1 MKYYLYDE
9 KTKQFLKEQE
19 GYLDPLET
27 KAQGKNVY
35 IVPPFSTTEKP
46 DLTSLKDNEILVF
59 NGNKWQIEQEFYVG
73 KIVDCQG
80 ERAVKYVTDNDL
92 TFEPCDNGFKIVEK
106 PLPKEK
112 TLEELKEQKH
122 AELKSIM
129 QTRAAKIDEINTSKN
144 YQLNTG
150 GLEYE
155 EDLFAYDDKAL
166 LRISGTILDWQD
178 QISRGTVQPED
189 IVQPWISKA
198 NRVHPLSYDQLIE
211 LARLLRQE
219 VQRIVFY
226 GTYLEKLAQAA
237 TTLEEL
243 DAIVWDYG
251 AASASGIIDRLIAG
265 GNQDA

>member
-1 MKYYLYDE
+1 MIEYRNLYWDAPDHSRMQAE
-9 KTKQFLKEQE
+9 IKHPDFGWIPYCCME
-19 GYLDPLET
+19 GDTGIGAELWAARAYLDIEEWRDRRDLEQT
-27 KAQGKNVY
+27 R
-35 IVPPFSTTEKP
+35 SE
-46 DLTSLKDNEILVF
+46 
-59 NGNKWQIEQEFYVG
+59 
-73 KIVDCQG
+73 
-80 ERAVKYVTDNDL
+80 
-92 TFEPCDNGFKIVEK
+92 KIVE
-106 PLPKEK
+106 
-112 TLEELKEQKH
+112 
-122 AELKSIM
+122 
-129 QTRAAKIDEINTSKN
+129 INSAKN
-144 YQLNTG
+144 YQLNNG

-178 QISRGTVQPED
+178 QISRGIVQPGD

-198 NRVHPLSYDQLIE
+198 DRVHALSYDQLIE

-265 GNQDA
+265 GN

>member
-1 MKYYLYDE
+1 MIEYRNLYWDAPDHSRMQAE
-9 KTKQFLKEQE
+9 IKHPDFGWIPYCCME
-19 GYLDPLET
+19 GDTGIGAELWAARAYLDIEEWRDRRDLE
-27 KAQGKNVY
+27 
-35 IVPPFSTTEKP
+35 
-46 DLTSLKDNEILVF
+46 
-59 NGNKWQIEQEFYVG
+59 
-73 KIVDCQG
+73 
-80 ERAVKYVTDNDL
+80 
-92 TFEPCDNGFKIVEK
+92 
-106 PLPKEK
+106 
-112 TLEELKEQKH
+112 
-122 AELKSIM
+122 
-129 QTRAAKIDEINTSKN
+129 QTRREKIGEINSAKN
-144 YQLNTG
+144 YQLNNG

-178 QISRGTVQPED
+178 QISRGTVKPED

-265 GNQDA
+265 GN

>member
-1 MKYYLYDE
+1 MREYYPGYVFHDGDDYPEIAAWCNANSCYIKEITPDGDGRRFEIVKIPPKSLDE
-9 KTKQFLKEQE
+9 A
-19 GYLDPLET
+19 
-27 KAQGKNVY
+27 KA
-35 IVPPFSTTEKP
+35 
-46 DLTSLKDNEILVF
+46 D
-59 NGNKWQIEQEFYVG
+59 
-73 KIVDCQG
+73 
-80 ERAVKYVTDNDL
+80 
-92 TFEPCDNGFKIVEK
+92 KIVE
-106 PLPKEK
+106 LN
-112 TLEELKEQKH
+112 
-122 AELKSIM
+122 
-129 QTRAAKIDEINTSKN
+129 AAKNH
-144 YQLNTG
+144 QLDTG

-198 NRVHPLSYDQLIE
+198 DNVHPLSYDQLIE

-237 TTLEEL
+237 TTLAEL

-265 GNQDA
+265 GN

>member
-1 MKYYLYDE
+1 MIEYRNLYWDAPDHSRMQAE
-9 KTKQFLKEQE
+9 IKHPDFGWIPYCCME
-19 GYLDPLET
+19 GDTGIGAELWAARAYLDIEEWRDRRDLEQT
-27 KAQGKNVY
+27 R
-35 IVPPFSTTEKP
+35 SE
-46 DLTSLKDNEILVF
+46 
-59 NGNKWQIEQEFYVG
+59 
-73 KIVDCQG
+73 
-80 ERAVKYVTDNDL
+80 
-92 TFEPCDNGFKIVEK
+92 KIVE
-106 PLPKEK
+106 
-112 TLEELKEQKH
+112 
-122 AELKSIM
+122 
-129 QTRAAKIDEINTSKN
+129 INSAKN
-144 YQLNTG
+144 YQLNNG

-198 NRVHPLSYDQLIE
+198 NRVHALSYDQLIE

-237 TTLEEL
+237 TTLAEL

-265 GNQDA
+265 GN

>member
-1 MKYYLYDE
+1 MGEYYPGYIFRDGDDYPDIAAWCNANSCYI
-9 KTKQFLKEQE
+9 KELTPDAE
-19 GYLDPLET
+19 GRRFEIVKIPQKDLE
-27 KAQGKNVY
+27 AARA
-35 IVPPFSTTEKP
+35 
-46 DLTSLKDNEILVF
+46 D
-59 NGNKWQIEQEFYVG
+59 
-73 KIVDCQG
+73 KI
-80 ERAVKYVTDNDL
+80 
-92 TFEPCDNGFKIVEK
+92 
-106 PLPKEK
+106 
-112 TLEELKEQKH
+112 
-122 AELKSIM
+122 AELN
-129 QTRAAKIDEINTSKN
+129 AAKNH
-144 YQLNTG
+144 QLDTG

-178 QISRGTVQPED
+178 QISRGTVQPAD

-198 NRVHPLSYDQLIE
+198 NRVHALSYDQLIE

-237 TTLEEL
+237 TSLAEL

-265 GNQDA
+265 GN

>member
-1 MKYYLYDE
+1 MSEYYPCYVFREGDDYPE
-9 KTKQFLKEQE
+9 IAAWCNANGCYIKELTPDSE
-19 GYLDPLET
+19 GRRFEIVEVPQKSLET
-27 KAQGKNVY
+27 A
-35 IVPPFSTTEKP
+35 
-46 DLTSLKDNEILVF
+46 
-59 NGNKWQIEQEFYVG
+59 
-73 KIVDCQG
+73 
-80 ERAVKYVTDNDL
+80 RAD
-92 TFEPCDNGFKIVEK
+92 KIVE
-106 PLPKEK
+106 L
-112 TLEELKEQKH
+112 T
-122 AELKSIM
+122 
-129 QTRAAKIDEINTSKN
+129 AAKNK
-144 YQLNTG
+144 QLNNG

-226 GTYLEKLAQAA
+226 GAYLEKLAQAA
-237 TTLEEL
+237 TTLAEL

-265 GNQDA
+265 GN

>member
-1 MKYYLYDE
+1 MIEYRNLYWDAPDHSRMQAE
-9 KTKQFLKEQE
+9 IKHPDFGWIPYCCME
-19 GYLDPLET
+19 GDTGIGAELWAARAYLDIEEWRDRRDLEQT
-27 KAQGKNVY
+27 R
-35 IVPPFSTTEKP
+35 SE
-46 DLTSLKDNEILVF
+46 
-59 NGNKWQIEQEFYVG
+59 
-73 KIVDCQG
+73 
-80 ERAVKYVTDNDL
+80 
-92 TFEPCDNGFKIVEK
+92 KIVE
-106 PLPKEK
+106 
-112 TLEELKEQKH
+112 
-122 AELKSIM
+122 
-129 QTRAAKIDEINTSKN
+129 INSAKN
-144 YQLNTG
+144 YQLNNG

-178 QISRGTVQPED
+178 QISRGIVQPED
-189 IVQPWISKA
+189 IIQPWISKA
-198 NRVHPLSYDQLIE
+198 NRVHALSYDQLIE

>member
-1 MKYYLYDE
+1 MIEYRNLYWDAPDHSRMQAE
-9 KTKQFLKEQE
+9 IKHPDFGWIPYCCME
-19 GYLDPLET
+19 GDTGIGAELWAARAYLDIEEWRDRRDLEQT
-27 KAQGKNVY
+27 RR
-35 IVPPFSTTEKP
+35 E
-46 DLTSLKDNEILVF
+46 
-59 NGNKWQIEQEFYVG
+59 
-73 KIVDCQG
+73 
-80 ERAVKYVTDNDL
+80 
-92 TFEPCDNGFKIVEK
+92 KIVE
-106 PLPKEK
+106 
-112 TLEELKEQKH
+112 
-122 AELKSIM
+122 
-129 QTRAAKIDEINTSKN
+129 INTAKN

-178 QISRGTVQPED
+178 QISRGIVQPED
-189 IVQPWISKA
+189 IIQPWISKA

-251 AASASGIIDRLIAG
+251 AASASGVIDRLLAG
-265 GNQDA
+265 GAA

>member
-1 MKYYLYDE
+1 MSEYYPGY
-9 KTKQFLKEQE
+9 KFRE
-19 GYLDPLET
+19 GDDYPEI
-27 KAQGKNVY
+27 AAWCNANGCY
-35 IVPPFSTTEKP
+35 IVELTP
-46 DLTSLKDNEILVF
+46 DKE
-59 NGNKWQIEQEFYVG
+59 G
-73 KIVDCQG
+73 
-80 ERAVKYVTDNDL
+80 RR
-92 TFEPCDNGFKIVEK
+92 FEIVEI
-106 PLPKEK
+106 P
-112 TLEELKEQKH
+112 QKS
-122 AELKSIM
+122 LD
-129 QTRAAKIDEINTSKN
+129 AAKADKITEINVAKN
-144 YQLNTG
+144 SQLNNG
-150 GLEYE
+150 GLEYM

-178 QISRGTVQPED
+178 QISRGIVQPGD

-198 NRVHPLSYDQLIE
+198 NTVHPLSYDQLIE

-237 TTLEEL
+237 TTLAEL

>member
-1 MKYYLYDE
+1 MREYYPGYIFHDGDDYPEIAAWCNANSCYIKEITPDGDGRRFEIVKIPPKSLDE
-9 KTKQFLKEQE
+9 A
-19 GYLDPLET
+19 
-27 KAQGKNVY
+27 KA
-35 IVPPFSTTEKP
+35 
-46 DLTSLKDNEILVF
+46 D
-59 NGNKWQIEQEFYVG
+59 
-73 KIVDCQG
+73 
-80 ERAVKYVTDNDL
+80 
-92 TFEPCDNGFKIVEK
+92 KIVE
-106 PLPKEK
+106 LN
-112 TLEELKEQKH
+112 
-122 AELKSIM
+122 
-129 QTRAAKIDEINTSKN
+129 AAKNH
-144 YQLNTG
+144 QLDTG

-178 QISRGTVQPED
+178 QISRGTVKPED

-198 NRVHPLSYDQLIE
+198 NTVHPLSYDQLIE

-251 AASASGIIDRLIAG
+251 AASASDIIDTLIAG

>member
-1 MKYYLYDE
+1 MIEYRNLYWDAPDHSRMQAE
-9 KTKQFLKEQE
+9 IKHPDFGWIPYCCME
-19 GYLDPLET
+19 GDTGIGAELWAARAYLDIEEWRDRRDLEQT
-27 KAQGKNVY
+27 R
-35 IVPPFSTTEKP
+35 SE
-46 DLTSLKDNEILVF
+46 
-59 NGNKWQIEQEFYVG
+59 
-73 KIVDCQG
+73 
-80 ERAVKYVTDNDL
+80 
-92 TFEPCDNGFKIVEK
+92 KIVE
-106 PLPKEK
+106 
-112 TLEELKEQKH
+112 
-122 AELKSIM
+122 
-129 QTRAAKIDEINTSKN
+129 INSAKN
-144 YQLNTG
+144 YQLNNG

-178 QISRGTVQPED
+178 QISRGAVQPED
-189 IVQPWISKA
+189 IIQPWISKA

-219 VQRIVFY
+219 VQKIVFY

-265 GNQDA
+265 GN

>member
-1 MKYYLYDE
+1 MIEYYPGYIFHDGE
-9 KTKQFLKEQE
+9 DYPEVAAWCNANSCYIKEI
-19 GYLDPLET
+19 T
-27 KAQGKNVY
+27 
-35 IVPPFSTTEKP
+35 P
-46 DLTSLKDNEILVF
+46 DAD
-59 NGNKWQIEQEFYVG
+59 G
-73 KIVDCQG
+73 
-80 ERAVKYVTDNDL
+80 RR
-92 TFEPCDNGFKIVEK
+92 FEIVEI
-106 PLPKEK
+106 P
-112 TLEELKEQKH
+112 QKSLDEAKADKI
-122 AELKSIM
+122 AELN
-129 QTRAAKIDEINTSKN
+129 AAKNK
-144 YQLNTG
+144 QLDTG

-189 IVQPWISKA
+189 IIQPWISKA
-198 NRVHPLSYDQLIE
+198 NTVHALSYDQLIE

-237 TTLEEL
+237 TSLAEL

-265 GNQDA
+265 GN

>member
-1 MKYYLYDE
+1 MIDYRDLVWGDRDHTFFKGEVDSGELGYGWIPYNFY
-9 KTKQFLKEQE
+9 E
-19 GYLDPLET
+19 GDTGIGAELWPIRD
-27 KAQGKNVY
+27 
-35 IVPPFSTTEKP
+35 
-46 DLTSLKDNEILVF
+46 
-59 NGNKWQIEQEFYVG
+59 
-73 KIVDCQG
+73 
-80 ERAVKYVTDNDL
+80 
-92 TFEPCDNGFKIVEK
+92 
-106 PLPKEK
+106 
-112 TLEELKEQKH
+112 TLEI
-122 AELKSIM
+122 AEWTDPRDLEK
-129 QTRAAKIDEINTSKN
+129 TRAAKIDEISTAKN
-144 YQLNTG
+144 RQLDTG

-178 QISRGTVQPED
+178 QISRGTVQPEG
-189 IVQPWISKA
+189 IIQPWISKA
-198 NRVHPLSYDQLIE
+198 NTVHPLSYDQLIE

-237 TTLEEL
+237 TSLEEL

>member
-1 MKYYLYDE
+1 MIEYRNLYWDAPDHSRMQAE
-9 KTKQFLKEQE
+9 IKHPDFGWIPYCCME
-19 GYLDPLET
+19 GDTGIGAELWAARAYLDIEEWRDRRDLE
-27 KAQGKNVY
+27 
-35 IVPPFSTTEKP
+35 
-46 DLTSLKDNEILVF
+46 
-59 NGNKWQIEQEFYVG
+59 
-73 KIVDCQG
+73 
-80 ERAVKYVTDNDL
+80 
-92 TFEPCDNGFKIVEK
+92 
-106 PLPKEK
+106 
-112 TLEELKEQKH
+112 
-122 AELKSIM
+122 
-129 QTRAAKIDEINTSKN
+129 QTRREKIGEINSAKN
-144 YQLNTG
+144 YQLNNG

-178 QISRGTVQPED
+178 QISRGTVKPED

-198 NRVHPLSYDQLIE
+198 NTVHPLSYDQLIE

-237 TTLEEL
+237 TTLAEL

-265 GNQDA
+265 GN

>member
-1 MKYYLYDE
+1 MSEYYPGYIFRDGDE
-9 KTKQFLKEQE
+9 YPEIAAWCNSNGCYIKELTPDKE
-19 GYLDPLET
+19 GRRFEIVKIPQKDLDEA
-27 KAQGKNVY
+27 KA
-35 IVPPFSTTEKP
+35 EK
-46 DLTSLKDNEILVF
+46 I
-59 NGNKWQIEQEFYVG
+59 
-73 KIVDCQG
+73 
-80 ERAVKYVTDNDL
+80 
-92 TFEPCDNGFKIVEK
+92 
-106 PLPKEK
+106 
-112 TLEELKEQKH
+112 
-122 AELKSIM
+122 AELN
-129 QTRAAKIDEINTSKN
+129 AAKNH
-144 YQLNTG
+144 QLDTG

-178 QISRGTVQPED
+178 QISRGIVQPGD

-198 NRVHPLSYDQLIE
+198 NTVHALSYDQLIE

-237 TTLEEL
+237 TTLAEL

>member
-1 MKYYLYDE
+1 MIEYRNLYWDAPDHSRMQAE
-9 KTKQFLKEQE
+9 IKHPDFGWIPYCCME
-19 GYLDPLET
+19 GDTGIGAELWAARAYLDIEEWRDRRDLEQT
-27 KAQGKNVY
+27 R
-35 IVPPFSTTEKP
+35 SE
-46 DLTSLKDNEILVF
+46 
-59 NGNKWQIEQEFYVG
+59 
-73 KIVDCQG
+73 
-80 ERAVKYVTDNDL
+80 
-92 TFEPCDNGFKIVEK
+92 KIVE
-106 PLPKEK
+106 
-112 TLEELKEQKH
+112 
-122 AELKSIM
+122 
-129 QTRAAKIDEINTSKN
+129 INSAKN
-144 YQLNTG
+144 YQLNNG

-178 QISRGTVQPED
+178 QISRGTVQPAD

-237 TTLEEL
+237 TTLAEL

-265 GNQDA
+265 GN

>member
-1 MKYYLYDE
+1 MSEYYPGYIFRDDDDYPE
-9 KTKQFLKEQE
+9 VAAWCNAHGCYIKELAPDSE
-19 GYLDPLET
+19 G
-27 KAQGKNVY
+27 
-35 IVPPFSTTEKP
+35 
-46 DLTSLKDNEILVF
+46 
-59 NGNKWQIEQEFYVG
+59 
-73 KIVDCQG
+73 
-80 ERAVKYVTDNDL
+80 RR
-92 TFEPCDNGFKIVEK
+92 FEIVET
-106 PLPKEK
+106 P
-112 TLEELKEQKH
+112 QKS
-122 AELKSIM
+122 LD
-129 QTRAAKIDEINTSKN
+129 AAKADKIEEINAAKN
-144 YQLNTG
+144 HQLNTG

-198 NRVHPLSYDQLIE
+198 NTVHALSYDQLIE

-237 TTLEEL
+237 TSLAEL

-251 AASASGIIDRLIAG
+251 AASAAGIIDRLIAG
-265 GNQDA
+265 GN

>member
-1 MKYYLYDE
+1 MIEYRNLYWDAPDHSRMQAE
-9 KTKQFLKEQE
+9 IKHPDFGWIPYCCME
-19 GYLDPLET
+19 GDTGIGAELWAARAYLDIEEWRDRRDLEQT
-27 KAQGKNVY
+27 R
-35 IVPPFSTTEKP
+35 SE
-46 DLTSLKDNEILVF
+46 
-59 NGNKWQIEQEFYVG
+59 
-73 KIVDCQG
+73 
-80 ERAVKYVTDNDL
+80 
-92 TFEPCDNGFKIVEK
+92 KIVE
-106 PLPKEK
+106 
-112 TLEELKEQKH
+112 
-122 AELKSIM
+122 
-129 QTRAAKIDEINTSKN
+129 INSAKN
-144 YQLNTG
+144 YQLNNG

-189 IVQPWISKA
+189 IIQPWISKA

-237 TTLEEL
+237 QTLEEL

-265 GNQDA
+265 GN

>member
-1 MKYYLYDE
+1 MSEYYPCYVFREGDDYPE
-9 KTKQFLKEQE
+9 IAAWCNANGCYIKELTPDSE
-19 GYLDPLET
+19 GRRFEIVEVPQKSLET
-27 KAQGKNVY
+27 A
-35 IVPPFSTTEKP
+35 
-46 DLTSLKDNEILVF
+46 
-59 NGNKWQIEQEFYVG
+59 
-73 KIVDCQG
+73 
-80 ERAVKYVTDNDL
+80 RAD
-92 TFEPCDNGFKIVEK
+92 KIVE
-106 PLPKEK
+106 L
-112 TLEELKEQKH
+112 T
-122 AELKSIM
+122 
-129 QTRAAKIDEINTSKN
+129 AAKNK
-144 YQLNTG
+144 QLNNG

-237 TTLEEL
+237 TTLAEL

-265 GNQDA
+265 GN

>member
-1 MKYYLYDE
+1 MKEYYPGYIFHDGDDYPE
-9 KTKQFLKEQE
+9 IAAWCNANSCYIKE
-19 GYLDPLET
+19 LT
-27 KAQGKNVY
+27 
-35 IVPPFSTTEKP
+35 P
-46 DLTSLKDNEILVF
+46 DAD
-59 NGNKWQIEQEFYVG
+59 G
-73 KIVDCQG
+73 
-80 ERAVKYVTDNDL
+80 RR
-92 TFEPCDNGFKIVEK
+92 FEIVEI
-106 PLPKEK
+106 P
-112 TLEELKEQKH
+112 QKSLDEAKADKI
-122 AELKSIM
+122 AELN
-129 QTRAAKIDEINTSKN
+129 AAKNH
-144 YQLNTG
+144 QLNTG

-178 QISRGTVQPED
+178 QISRGIVQPED

-237 TTLEEL
+237 TTLAEL

-265 GNQDA
+265 GAA

>member
-1 MKYYLYDE
+1 MIEYRNLYWDAPDHSRMQAE
-9 KTKQFLKEQE
+9 IKHPDFGWIPYCCME
-19 GYLDPLET
+19 GDTGIGAELWAARAYLDIEEWRDRRDLE
-27 KAQGKNVY
+27 
-35 IVPPFSTTEKP
+35 
-46 DLTSLKDNEILVF
+46 
-59 NGNKWQIEQEFYVG
+59 
-73 KIVDCQG
+73 
-80 ERAVKYVTDNDL
+80 
-92 TFEPCDNGFKIVEK
+92 
-106 PLPKEK
+106 
-112 TLEELKEQKH
+112 
-122 AELKSIM
+122 
-129 QTRAAKIDEINTSKN
+129 QTRREKIGEINAAKN
-144 YQLNTG
+144 YQLNNG

-198 NRVHPLSYDQLIE
+198 NRVHALSYDQLIE

-237 TTLEEL
+237 TSLEEL

-251 AASASGIIDRLIAG
+251 AAQASGLMAALLSGATSSG
-265 GNQDA
+265 GEPVTSEEVAVSEEPAAESD

>member
-1 MKYYLYDE
+1 MKFYLYD
-9 KTKQFLKEQE
+9 KDTKEYQCEQL
-19 GYLDPLET
+19 GYIDPLET
-27 KAQGKNVY
+27 ELRGENVY
-35 IVPPFSTTEKP
+35 LIPPYSTDIKP
-46 DLTSLKDNEILVF
+46 NLSELKDNEILVF
-59 NGNKWQIEQEFYVG
+59 KDNKWQVEQEFYVG
-73 KIVDCQG
+73 KIVDCQS
-80 ERAVKYVTDNDL
+80 ERMSKYVTDNDL

-106 PLPKEK
+106 PVPKEK

-122 AELKSIM
+122 A
-129 QTRAAKIDEINTSKN
+129 AKIDEINAAKN
-144 YQLNTG
+144 YQLNNG

-178 QISRGTVQPED
+178 QISRGVVQPED
-189 IVQPWISKA
+189 IIQPWISKS

-237 TTLEEL
+237 TTLAEL

-265 GNQDA
+265 GN

>member
-1 MKYYLYDE
+1 MIDYRDLVWGDRDHTFFKGEVDSGELGYGWIPYNFY
-9 KTKQFLKEQE
+9 E
-19 GYLDPLET
+19 GDTGIGAELWPIRD
-27 KAQGKNVY
+27 
-35 IVPPFSTTEKP
+35 
-46 DLTSLKDNEILVF
+46 
-59 NGNKWQIEQEFYVG
+59 
-73 KIVDCQG
+73 
-80 ERAVKYVTDNDL
+80 
-92 TFEPCDNGFKIVEK
+92 
-106 PLPKEK
+106 
-112 TLEELKEQKH
+112 TLEI
-122 AELKSIM
+122 AEWTDPRDLEK
-129 QTRAAKIDEINTSKN
+129 TRAAKIDEISTAKN
-144 YQLNTG
+144 KQLDTG

-178 QISRGTVQPED
+178 QISRGTVKPED
-189 IVQPWISKA
+189 IIQPWISKA
-198 NRVHPLSYDQLIE
+198 NTVHPLSYDQLIE

-265 GNQDA
+265 GN

>member
-1 MKYYLYDE
+1 MIEYRNLYWDAPDHSRMQAE
-9 KTKQFLKEQE
+9 IKHPDFGWIPYCCME
-19 GYLDPLET
+19 GDTGIGAELWAARAYLDIEEWRDRRDLEQT
-27 KAQGKNVY
+27 RR
-35 IVPPFSTTEKP
+35 E
-46 DLTSLKDNEILVF
+46 
-59 NGNKWQIEQEFYVG
+59 
-73 KIVDCQG
+73 
-80 ERAVKYVTDNDL
+80 
-92 TFEPCDNGFKIVEK
+92 KIVE
-106 PLPKEK
+106 
-112 TLEELKEQKH
+112 
-122 AELKSIM
+122 
-129 QTRAAKIDEINTSKN
+129 INSAKN

-178 QISRGTVQPED
+178 QISRGAVQPED

-198 NRVHPLSYDQLIE
+198 NRVHALSYDQLIE

-265 GNQDA
+265 GN

>member
-1 MKYYLYDE
+1 MIEYRNLYWDAPDHSRMQAE
-9 KTKQFLKEQE
+9 IKHPDFGWIPYCCME
-19 GYLDPLET
+19 GDTGIGAELWAARAYLDIEEWRDRRDLE
-27 KAQGKNVY
+27 
-35 IVPPFSTTEKP
+35 
-46 DLTSLKDNEILVF
+46 
-59 NGNKWQIEQEFYVG
+59 
-73 KIVDCQG
+73 
-80 ERAVKYVTDNDL
+80 
-92 TFEPCDNGFKIVEK
+92 
-106 PLPKEK
+106 
-112 TLEELKEQKH
+112 
-122 AELKSIM
+122 
-129 QTRAAKIDEINTSKN
+129 QTRREKIGEINSAKN
-144 YQLNTG
+144 YQLNNG

-178 QISRGTVQPED
+178 QISRGAVKPED
-189 IVQPWISKA
+189 IVQPWISKS
-198 NRVHPLSYDQLIE
+198 NHVHPLSYDQLIE

-237 TTLEEL
+237 TTLAEL

>member
-1 MKYYLYDE
+1 MIEYRNLYWDAPDHSRMQAE
-9 KTKQFLKEQE
+9 IKHPDFGWIPYCCME
-19 GYLDPLET
+19 GDTGIGAELWAARAYLDIEEWRDRRDLE
-27 KAQGKNVY
+27 
-35 IVPPFSTTEKP
+35 
-46 DLTSLKDNEILVF
+46 
-59 NGNKWQIEQEFYVG
+59 
-73 KIVDCQG
+73 
-80 ERAVKYVTDNDL
+80 
-92 TFEPCDNGFKIVEK
+92 
-106 PLPKEK
+106 
-112 TLEELKEQKH
+112 
-122 AELKSIM
+122 
-129 QTRAAKIDEINTSKN
+129 QTRCEKICEINTAKN
-144 YQLNTG
+144 YQLNNS

-178 QISRGTVQPED
+178 QISRGIVQPGD

-198 NRVHPLSYDQLIE
+198 DRVHALSYDQLIE

-237 TTLEEL
+237 TSLAEL